1 MSQNGVLKMVI
12 ILNFTTIKKK
22 YLSPK
27 KGQSNTDLKI
37 KKKKKK
43 KRAR

>member
-1 MSQNGVLKMVI
+1 MVI
-12 ILNFTTIKKK
+12 ILNFTTIKRK

-43 KRAR
+43 KAR